1 MTPALYYAAM
11 TRRRLSY
18 LITAAIL
25 VIVFAALLA
34 LDLSQRGLAWRIF
47 YDLTGEEAPLAQVR
61 GMVEWAGNLTR
72 PQPNTDANIPIS
84 HAGVNPLGI
93 NTFLQQEVEPAR
105 REQQLQMIADAGF
118 VWIRQQFPWEDIE
131 IHGRGDFTDRRNDL
145 NGDGTPDP
153 VDAWIK
159 YDNIVD
165 LAEQYGV
172 QIIARLDAAPN
183 WSHADP
189 QEGTFPPPDDFQDYV
204 NYAVAVATRYQGRIL
219 YYQIWNEPN
228 IYPEWGTQP
237 VNPEAYTEMLCRTYT
252 ALKAVAPE
260 IVVIAGALSPTLAL
274 SPMNLSEFVYLQ
286 RMYDAGAADC
296 FDVMSVQGYGFY
308 SGPTDQRLRT
318 TTLNFGRHTYVR
330 DIMVANGDADKAIW
344 ISEAA
349 WNPVNSPD
357 VSPDVVGRENFGAVT
372 QEQAAAYMPQ
382 AYERAESDW
391 PWLGVV
397 NYWFFKRATDT
408 ERNLPFYYF
417 RMVEPDFTPLPV
429 YEAMRNFDLPRVLYH
444 GVHQADHW
452 AITGE
457 EAVPI
462 QTDAGA
468 QFGEASLVESAPVNA
483 YGTHVTIRW
492 KGERLQV
499 FEIVDAIPIADYVS
513 PNPDEWTETEIHASL
528 WATTVRYG
536 ISSDAPF
543 LLDSITVSDRTIPQL
558 TPIVGT
564 AVALLI
570 TGIGAMVGYLWRKS

>member
-1 MTPALYYAAM
+1 M
-11 TRRRLSY
+11 TRRRLT
-18 LITAAIL
+18 LLLTAAIL

-47 YDLTGEEAPLAQVR
+47 YDLTGEEAPLAQAR
-61 GMVEWAGNLTR
+61 GLVEWAGNLTR

-153 VDAWIK
+153 VDAWLK

-228 IYPEWGTQP
+228 IRPEWGTQP
-237 VNPEAYTEMLCRTYT
+237 VNPEAYTDMLCRTYT
-252 ALKAVAPE
+252 ALKQVDPE
-260 IVVIAGALSPTLAL
+260 IVVIAGALSPTVAL
-274 SPMNLSEFVYLQ
+274 STYDLNEFVYLQ

-344 ISEAA
+344 VSEAA

-429 YEAMRNFDLPRVLYH
+429 YEAMRNFDLPRVLYL

-452 AITGE
+452 ALTLSDPRIIKLE
-457 EAVPI
+457 
-462 QTDAGA
+462 GA
-468 QFGEASLVESAPVNA
+468 QFGEVTQISGAQFEAN
-483 YGTHVTIRW
+483 GTHVTIRW
-492 KGERLQV
+492 WGERLTAV
-499 FEIVDAIPIADYVS
+499 IDGTVTHEYVA
-513 PNPDEWTETEIHASL
+513 PDPTTWTETTLFSALTAEQHTFALETDQPIML
-528 WATTVRYG
+528 DNVTV
-536 ISSDAPF
+536 A
-543 LLDSITVSDRTIPQL
+543 DRTIPQL
-558 TPIVGT
+558 TPIIGT
-564 AVALLI
+564 VVALLI
-570 TGIGAMVGYLWRKS
+570 TEIGAMVGYLWRKS

>member
-1 MTPALYYAAM
+1 M

-61 GMVEWAGNLTR
+61 GMVEWAGNFTR
-72 PQPNTDANIPIS
+72 PQPNTDADTPIS
-84 HAGVNPLGI
+84 QAGVNPLGI

-189 QEGTFPPPDDFQDYV
+189 QDGTFPPPDDFQDYV
-204 NYAVAVATRYQGRIL
+204 NYAVTVASRYRGRIHH
-219 YYQIWNEPN
+219 YQIWNEPN
-228 IYPEWGTQP
+228 IRPEWGTQP
-237 VNPEAYTEMLCRTYT
+237 VNPEAYTDMLCRTYT
-252 ALKAVAPE
+252 ALKAVDPE
-260 IVVIAGALSPTLAL
+260 IVVIAGALSPTVAL
-274 SPMNLSEFVYLQ
+274 STYDLNEFVYLQ

-344 ISEAA
+344 VSEAA
-349 WNPVNSPD
+349 WNPVNAPD

-372 QEQAAAYMPQ
+372 QEQAADYMPQ

-417 RMVEPDFTPLPV
+417 RMVEPDFTPLPI

-452 AITGE
+452 ALALTDPQII
-457 EAVPI
+457 AVE
-462 QTDAGA
+462 GA
-468 QFGEASLVESAPVNA
+468 QFGEATQIGGVELDAN
-483 YGTHVTIRW
+483 GTHVTIRW
-492 KGERLQV
+492 QGERLTAVLDGTFTHEYIAADPNVWNETTIFSALVAEQHL
-499 FEIVDAIPIADYVS
+499 FALETDQPI
-513 PNPDEWTETEIHASL
+513 
-528 WATTVRYG
+528 
-536 ISSDAPF
+536 
-543 LLDSITVSDRTIPQL
+543 LLDSITVADRTVPQL
-558 TPIVGT
+558 TPIIGSVI
-564 AVALLI
+564 ALLI
-570 TGIGAMVGYLWRKS
+570 TGIGAMVWYLWRRT